1 MWRLRFVLISFISL
15 GLTTNF
21 VVAHE
26 DSTGTVKER
35 MQLMK
40 NLGEAMKAFS
50 LILRAQNN
58 YNIESLS
65 SIIGK
70 IKDHSGENLTKLFLE
85 KSMDVTSKADPSIL
99 DSWSDFSRIA
109 SNLFNESERLERRL
123 KSSERLNINEVV
135 KSFRSIAKTC
145 KNCHSQFRRN

>member
-1 MWRLRFVLISFISL
+1 MWRLKFVLILFIIL

-26 DSTGTVKER
+26 DTTGTVKER
-35 MQLMK
+35 ARLMK

-65 SIIGK
+65 SII
-70 IKDHSGENLTKLFLE
+70 
-85 KSMDVTSKADPSIL
+85 
-99 DSWSDFSRIA
+99 
-109 SNLFNESERLERRL
+109 
-123 KSSERLNINEVV
+123 
-135 KSFRSIAKTC
+135 
-145 KNCHSQFRRN
+145 

>member
-1 MWRLRFVLISFISL
+1 MWRLRFVLILFIIL

-35 MQLMK
+35 MQLMN

-65 SIIGK
+65 SIIRK
-70 IKDHSGENLTKLFLE
+70 IKDHSGEKLTKLFLE
-85 KSMDVTSKADPSIL
+85 KSMDITSNADLSIL

-123 KSSERLNINEVV
+123 KSSERLIIDEVV

>member
-1 MWRLRFVLISFISL
+1 MWRLRFVLILFIIL

-35 MQLMK
+35 MQLMN

-65 SIIGK
+65 SIIRK
-70 IKDHSGENLTKLFLE
+70 ITDNSGENLTKLFLE
-85 KSMDVTSKADPSIL
+85 KSMDITSRANPSIL
-99 DSWSDFSRIA
+99 DSWPDFSRIA
-109 SNLFNESERLERRL
+109 SDLFNESERLERRL
-123 KSSERLNINEVV
+123 ESSEQLIFNEVV

-145 KNCHSQFRRN
+145 KNCHTQFRRN

>member
-1 MWRLRFVLISFISL
+1 MALKCVLTLFLIL
-15 GLTTNF
+15 GLKTNF
-21 VVAHE
+21 AIAHE
-26 DSTGTVKER
+26 NSTGILKER

-40 NLGEAMKAFS
+40 NLGKAMKDFS

-65 SIIGK
+65 SIILE
-70 IKDHSGENLTKLFLE
+70 IKVHSGENLTKLFLE
-85 KSMDVTSKADPSIL
+85 KSKDIASKSDPVIW
-99 DSWSDFSRIA
+99 DSWFDFSGIA
-109 SNLFNESERLERRL
+109 SDLFDESERLEKRL
-123 KSSERLNINEVV
+123 ESFERLNISEVV

>member
-1 MWRLRFVLISFISL
+1 
-15 GLTTNF
+15 
-21 VVAHE
+21 
-26 DSTGTVKER
+26 
-35 MQLMK
+35 MK

-65 SIIGK
+65 SIIRK

-85 KSMDVTSKADPSIL
+85 KSMDITSNADPSIL

-109 SNLFNESERLERRL
+109 SDLFNESERLERRL
-123 KSSERLNINEVV
+123 KSSERLIIDEVV

>member
-1 MWRLRFVLISFISL
+1 MWRLKFVLILFIIL

-26 DSTGTVKER
+26 DTTGTVKER
-35 MQLMK
+35 TRLMK

-65 SIIGK
+65 SIIRK
-70 IKDHSGENLTKLFLE
+70 ITDNSGENLTKLFLE
-85 KSMDVTSKADPSIL
+85 KSMDITSRANPSIL
-99 DSWSDFSRIA
+99 DSWPDFSRIA
-109 SNLFNESERLERRL
+109 SDLFNESERLERRL
-123 KSSERLNINEVV
+123 ESSERLIFNEVV

>member
-1 MWRLRFVLISFISL
+1 MWRLRFVLILFIIL

-35 MQLMK
+35 MQLMN

-85 KSMDVTSKADPSIL
+85 KSMDITSRANPSIL
-99 DSWSDFSRIA
+99 DSWPDFSRIA
-109 SNLFNESERLERRL
+109 SDLFNESERLERRL
-123 KSSERLNINEVV
+123 ESSEQLIFNEVV

-145 KNCHSQFRRN
+145 KNCHTQFRRN

>member
-1 MWRLRFVLISFISL
+1 MWRLRFVLILFIIL

-35 MQLMK
+35 MQLMN

-65 SIIGK
+65 SII
-70 IKDHSGENLTKLFLE
+70 
-85 KSMDVTSKADPSIL
+85 
-99 DSWSDFSRIA
+99 
-109 SNLFNESERLERRL
+109 
-123 KSSERLNINEVV
+123 
-135 KSFRSIAKTC
+135 
-145 KNCHSQFRRN
+145 